1 MSVKL
6 KKLNEQI
13 VVITGATS
21 GIGLATARLA
31 AERGARLV
39 LAARNE
45 EALKDLVTE
54 LEREGHEAVYVVADV
69 GRESDVHNVAQMA
82 QERFGG
88 FDTWIN
94 NAGVGIFGALLD
106 GTTEDYRKLFDTN
119 FWGLVYGSLTA
130 ARGLKHRGGALINI
144 GSALS
149 DRAIPLQ
156 GMYSTSKHAVKGFTE
171 ALRVELEADNAP
183 VSVTLIKPASIDTPY
198 PHHAK
203 NYMDEEPTLPP
214 PVYAPEVVA
223 EAILHCAETPER
235 DVIVGGGGKLI
246 SAAGRYAPRLTDKAM
261 ETQAFFDQQK
271 SGNPVQYPGG
281 ALDRPTS
288 DLQERGDYQGR
299 VRGRS
304 LYTSSANHPLA
315 TALVVTAGFAAA
327 ALLLRS
333 SAGRD

>member
-6 KKLNEQI
+6 KKLGEQTL
-13 VVITGATS
+13 VITGATS
-21 GIGLATARLA
+21 GIGLSTARLA
-31 AERGARLV
+31 ARRGARLV

-45 EALKDLVTE
+45 DALKDLVAE
-54 LEREGHEAVYVVADV
+54 LERKGHEAVYVVADV
-69 GRESDVHNVAQMA
+69 GQEGDVDKVAQMA

-88 FDTWIN
+88 FDTWVN
-94 NAGVGIFGALLD
+94 NAGVGIFGALLE
-106 GTTEDYRKLFDTN
+106 GETEDYRKLFDTN
-119 FWGLVYGSLTA
+119 FWGLVYGSFAA
-130 ARGLKHRGGALINI
+130 ARHLKDRGGALINV

-171 ALRVELEADNAP
+171 ALRVELEADNVP

-214 PVYAPEVVA
+214 PVYTPEVVA

-235 DVIVGGGGKLI
+235 DLIVGSGGKLI
-246 SAAGRYAPRLTDKAM
+246 SAAGRYAPRSTDKAM
-261 ETQAFFDQQK
+261 GTRAFFKQQK

-281 ALDRPTS
+281 ALDKPTS
-288 DLQERGDYQGR
+288 SLQERGDYQGR
-299 VRGRS
+299 VWGRS
-304 LYTSSANHPLA
+304 LYTRLAEHPLA
-315 TALVVTAGFAAA
+315 TALVVTAGVAAA

-333 SAGRD
+333 SAGRN

>member
-6 KKLNEQI
+6 KKLNEQTI
-13 VVITGATS
+13 VITGATS

-31 AERGARLV
+31 AKRGARLV

-45 EALKDLVTE
+45 EALKDLVIE

-69 GRESDVHNVAQMA
+69 GQESDVDKIAQTA

-88 FDTWIN
+88 FDTWVN
-94 NAGVGIFGALLD
+94 NAGVGIFGALLE
-106 GTTEDYRKLFDTN
+106 GKVEDYRKLFDTN
-119 FWGLVYGSLTA
+119 FWGLVYGSFAA
-130 ARGLKHRGGALINI
+130 ARQLKSRGGALINI

-214 PVYAPEVVA
+214 PVYSPEVVA
-223 EAILHCAETPER
+223 KAILHCAETPER
-235 DVIVGGGGKLI
+235 DLIVGSAGKLI
-246 SAAGRYAPRLTDKAM
+246 SASGRYATRLVDKGMA
-261 ETQAFFDQQK
+261 TQAFLNQQK
-271 SGNPVQYPGG
+271 SGDPVQYPGG
-281 ALDRPTS
+281 SLDRPTS
-288 DLQERGDYQGR
+288 NLQERGDYQGR
-299 VRGRS
+299 VRGSS
-304 LYTSSANHPLA
+304 LYTSSSTHPMVSAFVL
-315 TALVVTAGFAAA
+315 TAGLVAA
-327 ALLLRS
+327 ALLLQSTRH
-333 SAGRD
+333 D

>member
-6 KKLNEQI
+6 KKLDEQ
-13 VVITGATS
+13 VMVITGATS

-31 AERGARLV
+31 AKRGARLV

-45 EALKDLVTE
+45 EALGDLVTE
-54 LEREGHEAVYVVADV
+54 LEQGGHEAVYVVCDV
-69 GRESDVHNVAQMA
+69 GQESDVQKVAQTA
-82 QERFGG
+82 EGRFGG
-88 FDTWIN
+88 FDTWVN

-130 ARGLKHRGGALINI
+130 ARGLKDKGGALINI

-156 GMYSTSKHAVKGFTE
+156 GMYSSSKHAVKGFTE
-171 ALRVELEADNAP
+171 ALRVELEAENAP

-214 PVYAPEVVA
+214 PVYSPGVVA

-235 DVIVGGGGKLI
+235 DITVGGGGKLI
-246 SAAGRYAPRLTDKAM
+246 SAAGRYAPRLTDKGMA
-261 ETQAFFDQQK
+261 TQAFFGQQR
-271 SGNPVQYPGG
+271 SGDPVQYPGG
-281 ALDRPTS
+281 SLHRPTS

-299 VRGRS
+299 VRGGS
-304 LYTSSANHPLA
+304 LYTSSAEHPLA
-315 TALVVTAGFAAA
+315 TALLVTAGLTAA
-327 ALLLRS
+327 ALLLRGS
-333 SAGRD
+333 VGRD